1 MATARR
7 YIAFDLGA
15 SNGRGI
21 LGRFDGERLAI
32 EAVHRFDNRPVELN
46 GRFFWDILGLYQNIL
61 AGLVKMRQ
69 AYSGE
74 FASLG
79 VDTWGCDFALLDRQG
94 KLAGN
99 PYSYRDPHSRGIF
112 SQAFQRMS
120 REQVFRYTGLQF
132 MELNSLY
139 QLYAMLVH
147 QDPILEQAAHFV
159 MVPDLLHYWLSG
171 ELACE
176 YTDASTSQLLDVHQ
190 RQWALPVIEG
200 MGLRRDLFPE
210 LVQPGGLLGEL
221 RAAVAGQVGMNLP
234 LAATATHDTAS
245 AVVAVPAENERFAY
259 ISSGTWALL
268 GMEIDE
274 PLVTPQVLDYNFTNE
289 GGAFGKIRLLRNI
302 HNLFLIQECR
312 QHWAAQGELLSWE
325 ALAGLAEIAQPF
337 LACLDPD
344 DPRFLSLG
352 DMPATIQQYCRET
365 GQAVPQSKGEI
376 IRTVLESLA
385 FKYRYT
391 FERLKILTGRSV
403 DTMHIVGGGARNR
416 LLNKFA
422 ANAMQ
427 VRVLA
432 GPEEA
437 TAAGNVLVQMAALGD
452 LASLNQARQ
461 VVQRSFSL
469 QEYLPQDDSN
479 WAAAYQAF
487 IQACGLE

>member
-69 AYSGE
+69 AYPGE

-112 SQAFQRMS
+112 SLAFQRMS

-147 QDPILEQAAHFV
+147 QDPILEQAAYFV

-268 GMEIDE
+268 G
-274 PLVTPQVLDYNFTNE
+274 
-289 GGAFGKIRLLRNI
+289 
-302 HNLFLIQECR
+302 
-312 QHWAAQGELLSWE
+312 
-325 ALAGLAEIAQPF
+325 AGLA
-337 LACLDPD
+337 L
-344 DPRFLSLG
+344 LG
-352 DMPATIQQYCRET
+352 WR
-365 GQAVPQSKGEI
+365 
-376 IRTVLESLA
+376 
-385 FKYRYT
+385 
-391 FERLKILTGRSV
+391 
-403 DTMHIVGGGARNR
+403 ARR
-416 LLNKFA
+416 
-422 ANAMQ
+422 
-427 VRVLA
+427 R
-432 GPEEA
+432 
-437 TAAGNVLVQMAALGD
+437 
-452 LASLNQARQ
+452 R
-461 VVQRSFSL
+461 
-469 QEYLPQDDSN
+469 
-479 WAAAYQAF
+479 
-487 IQACGLE
+487 